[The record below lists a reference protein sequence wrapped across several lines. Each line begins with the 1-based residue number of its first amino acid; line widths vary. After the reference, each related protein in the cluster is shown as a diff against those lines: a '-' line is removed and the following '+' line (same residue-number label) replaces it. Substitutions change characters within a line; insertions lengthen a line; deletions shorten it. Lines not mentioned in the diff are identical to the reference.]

1 MLSHPPPQWDSSP
14 VIEVYTLFY
23 YRGKFTENNIFLHE
37 MVFLLYE
44 MDF

>member
-1 MLSHPPPQWDSSP
+1 MLSLPPPQWDSSP
-14 VIEVYTLFY
+14 VVEVYTLFY
-23 YRGKFTENNIFLHE
+23 YKGKIQRKNIFLHE